1 MKTTT
6 IQNALAKAFHV
17 LNEAA
22 GTHMRDGDTLEIGR
36 VTIEPR
42 RVGSP
47 HPLIEITISVDE
59 MRRSFDGR
67 FIEIH
72 GATMFTRY
80 SIELVEERIRV
91 QAFDWH
97 RSGPPEVPAIQH
109 PTTTTETP

>member
-1 MKTTT
+1 MKPTT
-6 IQNALAKAFHV
+6 IHSALGNALAV
-17 LNEAA
+17 LHDAA
-22 GTHMRDGDTLEIGR
+22 SIASRDGDGLEIR
-36 VTIEPR
+36 HVTIEPR
-42 RVGSP
+42 RAGSP
-47 HPLIEITISVDE
+47 YALIEITISVDE

-109 PTTTTETP
+109 PTTTEE